1 MTEPLITNARAR
13 REWQWIVS
21 QVGIERATAALE
33 RLGNRKPYPLNIA
46 RLLGLKL
53 PDALANEPALPQQT
67 SGPPQEVQ
75 KRLNALRQRLRDK
88 T

>member
-1 MTEPLITNARAR
+1 MQALLTNDRAR
-13 REWQWIVS
+13 REWAWIVS
-21 QVGIERATAALE
+21 QVGLERATAALE
-33 RLGNRKPYPLNIA
+33 RLGNRKPFPLNIA
-46 RLLGLKL
+46 RVLGLKL

-75 KRLNALRQRLRDK
+75 QRLNALRQRLRDK